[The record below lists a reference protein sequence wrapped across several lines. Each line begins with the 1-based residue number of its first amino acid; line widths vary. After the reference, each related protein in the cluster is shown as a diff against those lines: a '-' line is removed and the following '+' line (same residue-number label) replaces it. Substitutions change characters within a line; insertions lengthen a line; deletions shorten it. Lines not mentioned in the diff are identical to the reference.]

1 MKDDELKNIWNM
13 INDDTLGFEALHM
26 TKDQIISNRSGS
38 VQNKLR
44 AMLQNDLILKLV
56 SGIALLLNLVFYWGT
71 SDVILICFGC
81 ILFLG
86 IITSIQWKTL
96 QAFDRISNPGLSTR
110 ESLSNILIFIK
121 RKANIY
127 EICLAA
133 SQVLVYVPGLLIYFY
148 LVYGQV
154 KPMTG
159 MSFAVFTTLALIGTF
174 SAYARIRAQI
184 KFHIQY
190 LHISLSDLN
199 ENSLQYAFN
208 AIDNKRK
215 QDNLLKT
222 LVYILAFVGFIA
234 IMVVLKSAL
243 G

>member
-1 MKDDELKNIWNM
+1 MKDNELKNIWNM
-13 INDDTLGFEALHM
+13 INDDTLGFDALNM
-26 TKDQIISNRSGS
+26 TKDQIISSRSGS

-44 AMLQNDLILKLV
+44 AMLQNDLILKLI
-56 SGIALLLNLVFYWGT
+56 SSIALLLNLVFYWGT
-71 SDVILICFGC
+71 SDVIFICLGG

-86 IITSIQWKTL
+86 IITTIQWKTL
-96 QAFDRISNPGLSTR
+96 QEFDRISNPGLSTR
-110 ESLSNILIFIK
+110 EVLSNVLIFIK

-127 EICLAA
+127 AICIAA
-133 SQVLVYVPGLLIYFY
+133 SQVLIFVPGLLLYFY

-174 SAYARIRAQI
+174 SAYSRVGAQI

-190 LHISLSDLN
+190 LRISLSDLN

-215 QDNLLKT
+215 QDNLQKI
-222 LVYILAFVGFIA
+222 LVYILATVGFVA
-234 IMVVLKSAL
+234 LMVILKSAV

>member
-1 MKDDELKNIWNM
+1 MKDNELKNIWNM
-13 INDDTLGFEALHM
+13 INDDTLGLDALNM

-44 AMLQNDLILKLV
+44 AMLQNDLILKLI
-56 SGIALLLNLVFYWGT
+56 SSIALLLNLVFYWGT
-71 SDVILICFGC
+71 SDVIFICLGG

-86 IITSIQWKTL
+86 IITTIQWKTL
-96 QAFDRISNPGLSTR
+96 QEFDRISNPGLSTR
-110 ESLSNILIFIK
+110 EVLSNVMIFIK

-127 EICLAA
+127 QICIAA
-133 SQVLVYVPGLLIYFY
+133 SQVLIFVPGLLIYFY

-159 MSFAVFTTLALIGTF
+159 ISFMVYTVLALLGTIF
-174 SAYARIRAQI
+174 SYSRIRSQI
-184 KFHIQY
+184 KFHLKY

-215 QDNLLKT
+215 QDNLMNILF
-222 LVYILAFVGFIA
+222 YILAGIGFIA
-234 IMVVLKSAL
+234 LIAILKSVV

>member
-13 INDDTLGFEALHM
+13 INDDTLGLDALHM
-26 TKDQIISNRSGS
+26 TKDQIISSRSGS

-44 AMLQNDLILKLV
+44 AILQNDLILKSV
-56 SGIALLLNLVFYWGT
+56 SGIAFLLNLIFYWGT
-71 SDVILICFGC
+71 SDVIIICLGG

-96 QAFDRISNPGLSTR
+96 QAFDKISNPGLSTR
-110 ESLSNILIFIK
+110 EALSNVLIFIK

-127 EICLAA
+127 EICIAA
-133 SQVLVYVPGLLIYFY
+133 SQVLIFVPGLLIYFY

-159 MSFAVFTTLALIGTF
+159 ISFMVYTGLVLIGTF
-174 SAYARIRAQI
+174 SAYSRIRAQI

-190 LHISLSDLN
+190 LHVSLSDLN

-215 QDNLLKT
+215 QDNLHKI
-222 LVYILAFVGFIA
+222 LVYILTGIGFIA
-234 IMVVLKSAL
+234 LMVILKSAV

>member
-13 INDDTLGFEALHM
+13 INDDTLGFDALNM
-26 TKDQIISNRSGS
+26 TKDQIISSRSGS

-56 SGIALLLNLVFYWGT
+56 SGIALLMNIVFYWGT
-71 SDVILICFGC
+71 FDVILICLGA

-86 IITSIQWKTL
+86 IITTIQWKTL
-96 QAFDRISNPGLSTR
+96 QEFDRISNPGLSTR
-110 ESLSNILIFIK
+110 ESLSNILIFIN

-127 EICLAA
+127 EICIAA
-133 SQVLVYVPGLLIYFY
+133 SQVLIFVPGLLIYFY

-159 MSFAVFTTLALIGTF
+159 ISFAVFTTLALIGTF
-174 SAYARIRAQI
+174 SAYSRVRAQI

-215 QDNLLKT
+215 QDKLVKI
-222 LVYILAFVGFIA
+222 LVYILAIVGFLVLIL
-234 IMVVLKSAL
+234 ILKSIT